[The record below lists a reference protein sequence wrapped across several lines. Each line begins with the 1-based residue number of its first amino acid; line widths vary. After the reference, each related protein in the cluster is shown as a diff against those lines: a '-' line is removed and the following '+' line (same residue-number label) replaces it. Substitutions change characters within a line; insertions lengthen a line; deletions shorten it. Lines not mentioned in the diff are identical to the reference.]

1 MAPESEV
8 RLVWRLWSVGP
19 DVFLKQRMVSGAG
32 GALLLSGSLEG
43 LLRLLPVRFDDRRG
57 SGSGLLFIAIQF

>member
-8 RLVWRLWSVGP
+8 RLVWRLWRVGP

-43 LLRLLPVRFDDRRG
+43 FLRLLPVHFDDRRG
-57 SGSGLLFIAIQF
+57 SGSGLLVTAIQF